1 VTDVTR
7 LTYFAGV
14 SLDGRI
20 AGPNDDLSYLRA
32 FDIPEGEY
40 NLWTLARSFD
50 SMIAGAGT
58 FRYMTGEL
66 GQGRGERHEWPY
78 GSTPLWVMT
87 HAAEL
92 AHVPGAVLHL
102 ASGDPAA
109 VLEDVRAAGA
119 KHTWLI
125 GGANLAGQFF
135 ERDLVDELILG
146 YTPVILGAG
155 PSLAEGTF
163 PFRTFELKDVHR
175 FGSGVT
181 LRYERV
187 RSSTPP

>member
-1 VTDVTR
+1 VTDTPR

-58 FRYMTGEL
+58 FRYMAREL
-66 GQGRGERHEWPY
+66 GQGRGEYPEWPY
-78 GSTPLWVMT
+78 GTTPLWVMT
-87 HAAEL
+87 HAAGV
-92 AHVPGAVLHL
+92 AQIPGAVLHR
-102 ASGDPAA
+102 ASGDPSA
-109 VLEDVRAAGA
+109 VLEDVRATGA
-119 KHTWLI
+119 KKTWLI
-125 GGANLAGQFF
+125 GGANLAGQFLR
-135 ERDLVDELILG
+135 RDLVDELILG
-146 YTPVILGAG
+146 YVPAVLGAG
-155 PSLAEGTF
+155 PSLADGSF
-163 PFRTFELKDVHR
+163 PFRTFELKDVHW

-187 RSSTPP
+187 RS